1 MNNFEKFDVKN
12 LSLDEKIGQL
22 LMFGFD
28 GEDLNDHTIELI
40 KKYKAGNVI
49 LFTRNIKNGEQLFKL
64 NQNLQKLALEHIGIP
79 LFIGIDQEGGMVTRI
94 QQGATFFPGAMTIA
108 ANGSL
113 DACYHVA
120 DKMGEELKALGINMN
135 FAPVLDVNNNPKN
148 PVIGVRSFSD
158 DPEVVSA
165 YGSAF
170 IKGLQNNV
178 IATGKHFP
186 GHGDTVVDS
195 HLGMPKVD
203 YGLDRLE
210 KIEFVPFKRAIDEGL
225 MAIMSSHID
234 FPALTKD
241 GLPTTLSKDVMTH
254 LLRDK
259 LGFEGLIVTDGMQM
273 KAIADHYG
281 TVPASLMAVEAGVN
295 IYCICHSREL
305 QKESLEYIKDAVLNN
320 KISEDEINERV
331 QRTLDFK
338 KVFVHPVNFQ
348 KKFTDVIAILNDE
361 STKALSYQIVE
372 DAATLVKGEPL
383 KLKEKALFI
392 GIMPKATTIADER
405 LGHYD
410 IFKDVENE
418 ITNLDIIKLSITPST
433 SEIKTTLQKAKKY
446 EQIILTTYNSN
457 VYHEQIDLIKQLMK
471 THQDMHVISMRNP
484 YELYDANDIK
494 NYVCLYE
501 YTPNSMR
508 VLLKYLKGNLELKG
522 KVPVKYE

>member
-1 MNNFEKFDVKN
+1 MNNLKFDVKK

-28 GEDLNDHTIELI
+28 GEDLNDGTIELI

-49 LFTRNIKNGEQLFKL
+49 LFTRNIKDGEQLFKL
-64 NQNLQKLALEHIGIP
+64 NQNLQKLAYEHIGIP

-108 ANGSL
+108 ANGDL
-113 DACYHVA
+113 DACYKVA
-120 DKMGEELKALGINMN
+120 DKMGRELKELGINMN

-158 DPEVVSA
+158 DPKVVSA
-165 YGSAF
+165 YGTAF
-170 IKGLQNNV
+170 IKGLQNHV

-203 YGLDRLE
+203 YGLNRLE
-210 KIEFVPFKRAIDEGL
+210 SVEFVPFKKAIDEGL
-225 MAIMSSHID
+225 IAVMSSHID
-234 FPALTKD
+234 FPALTKN
-241 GLPTTLSKDVMTH
+241 GLPTTLSKDVMTD
-254 LLRDK
+254 LLRGK
-259 LGFEGLIVTDGMQM
+259 FGFEGLIVTDGMQM

-295 IYCICHSREL
+295 IYCICHSRAL
-305 QKESLEYIKDAVLNN
+305 QIESLEYIKDAVLS
-320 KISEDEINERV
+320 KTISENLINERV
-331 QRTLDFK
+331 QRILDFK
-338 KVFVHPVNFQ
+338 KLFVHPVHLDKSYEDIKDIIEN
-348 KKFTDVIAILNDE
+348 KE
-361 STKALSYQIVE
+361 SKALSYHIVE
-372 DAATLVKGEPL
+372 NAATLVKGTPL
-383 KLKEKALFI
+383 KLRKKALFI
-392 GIMPKATTIADER
+392 GIMPKATSIADER

-410 IFKDVENE
+410 IFVGIEEDIKGLDV
-418 ITNLDIIKLSITPST
+418 IKLSISPNQE
-433 SEIKTTLQKAKKY
+433 EIKEVVEKAKTY
-446 EQIILTTYNSN
+446 DQVILTTYNSN
-457 VYHEQIDLIKQLMK
+457 VYQEQINLINQISEF
-471 THQDMHVISMRNP
+471 HQDLHVISMRNP
-484 YELYDANDIK
+484 YDLYYAKNIK

-501 YTPNSMR
+501 YTPNSIK

>member
-1 MNNFEKFDVKN
+1 MNKHKFNVNN
-12 LSLDEKIGQL
+12 LTLEEKIGQL

-49 LFTRNIKNGEQLFKL
+49 LFTRNIKSGKQLFEL
-64 NQNLQKLALEHIGIP
+64 NQNLQKLAYEEIGIP

-94 QQGATFFPGAMTIA
+94 QQGATFYPGAMTIA
-108 ANGSL
+108 AAG
-113 DACYHVA
+113 DIEACYKVA
-120 DKMGEELKALGINMN
+120 YKMGKELRALGVNMN

-158 DPEVVSA
+158 QPEVVSD

-170 IKGLQNNV
+170 VKGLQNYV

-210 KIEFVPFKRAIDEGL
+210 KVEFVPFKRAIDEGL
-225 MAIMSSHID
+225 MAVMSSHID
-234 FPALTKD
+234 FPALTKN
-241 GLPTTLSKDVMTH
+241 GLPTTLSKDVMTD
-254 LLRDK
+254 LLRGK
-259 LGFEGLIVTDGMQM
+259 FGFEGLIVTDGMQM

-305 QKESLEYIKDAVLNN
+305 QIESLEYIKQAVLSNQ
-320 KISEDEINERV
+320 ISEELINERV
-331 QRTLDFK
+331 QRILDFK
-338 KVFVHPVNFQ
+338 KLFVHPVNLSKTFN
-348 KKFTDVIAILNDE
+348 DVKDIIENED
-361 STKALSYQIVE
+361 SKAFSYQIVE
-372 DAATLVKGEPL
+372 QAASLVKGKPL
-383 KLKEKALFI
+383 KLKKKALFV

-410 IFKDVENE
+410 IFAGIEEEIKSLDV
-418 ITNLDIIKLSITPST
+418 IKLPITPT
-433 SEIKTTLQKAKKY
+433 QEDILNVVQKAKSY
-446 EQIILTTYNSN
+446 QQVIITTYNSN
-457 VYHEQIDLIKQLMK
+457 VYQDQIKLIDQVSELNKEL
-471 THQDMHVISMRNP
+471 HVISMRNP
-484 YELYDANDIK
+484 YDLYYAKDIK

-501 YTPNSMR
+501 YTPNSIK
-508 VLLKYLKGNLELKG
+508 VLLKYLKGDLELKG